1 MNNLNQYPL
10 LSPVLVS
17 LKQSDTTSDQL
28 WLDYASVWQQLG
40 WQQVQVQLWLAC
52 LPEMA
57 TANVTRAVG
66 DSSEPLD
73 LTQHLVTLL
82 EQAGKPLP
90 ISVLL
95 KKLPAGVTATEQQ
108 LRKLAQQDAR
118 LEIKGPLLKRV

>member
-1 MNNLNQYPL
+1 MNQYPL

-52 LPEMA
+52 LPENA
-57 TANVTRAVG
+57 KTNDHHNDG
-66 DSSEPLD
+66 DHAESLD
-73 LTQHLVTLL
+73 LASHLVTLL

-90 ISVLL
+90 LSVLL